1 MVMAGICDLYLWL
14 TCPTLCLNP
23 LKAVPWPVL
32 PLAGLWRPPEV
43 SAPCPA
49 GVAPRAPWEAM
60 KPLGI
65 REQVPGASLC
75 LSALRGRL
83 GLQLFPI
90 VGFLWASPPIVSAS
104 HLSLLTMPLPPS
116 SGKGLVKSAVGRDS
130 PGVNRDVFRWQT
142 LSFRGLGR
150 DCMCAGWLVFTPLGL
165 DYSEFKFDS
174 LSV

>member
-1 MVMAGICDLYLWL
+1 MVMTGIYDLYLWL
-14 TCPTLCLNP
+14 TCPTWCLNP
-23 LKAVPWPVL
+23 LKAVPWPAL
-32 PLAGLWRPPEV
+32 PLARPWRPPEV

-49 GVAPRAPWEAM
+49 RVAPRAPREAR

-75 LSALRGRL
+75 LSALWGCL

-90 VGFLWASPPIVSAS
+90 VGFLRASPPIGPAS
-104 HLSLLTMPLPPS
+104 RLTLLTTPLPPS

-150 DCMCAGWLVFTPLGL
+150 DCMWAGWLVFTPLGL
-165 DYSEFKFDS
+165 DYSELKFDS
-174 LSV
+174 LSA